1 MNILFLVVLL
11 QVINAVSLVAIAG
24 GVIELVKFLK
34 ARG

>member
-1 MNILFLVVLL
+1 MNLFLLVILL